1 MKLKNRIYIT
11 GHKNPDTDSIA
22 SAIVYADL
30 KNRIDKKNKYIPIR
44 LGSLNLE
51 SKWVLDRWKS
61 KAPIYIDNLRPTI
74 DDLNLEMPLVVDK
87 DISLYEA
94 ANYLQPKNV
103 SFLPIV
109 DRENRL
115 EGIVTLSNLTK
126 SYMNVWDDDIL
137 YRSKAKVENI
147 VDVLAGTLVHSPE
160 KPNYINGRM
169 LVYASDVDEKGHV
182 SPGDVIIV
190 GNRRDAQRE
199 AVDRKAGIL
208 IVSSGYYVDND
219 ILYLAKKNNVTVI
232 KTKYNSFMVAR
243 LLPQAIPVSYVMTS
257 DDLLYFTPD
266 DDIEE
271 VSKKVMDTRFRNFP
285 VVDKN
290 MKVIGELTR
299 NDLLIDKKK
308 KLILVDHNEASQSI
322 DDRDRVEILEIID
335 HHRVANISTSNPIFF
350 RNMPVGCTST
360 ILAMMYKENGL
371 VPSKEMAGLMASA
384 IISDTL
390 LFRSPTT
397 TDIDIKILNELA
409 EIAEINLEEY
419 ASEMFDAGTSLEGVS
434 ATDLLITD
442 SKKFEIDNVKV
453 RVSQAFT
460 TNLPSVDKMI
470 ADIKTSMKQIKE
482 NERIDF
488 FALFITDIFN
498 EQSLVI
504 SDGVYSQALAEA
516 FEQEFIENG
525 YIVKDLLSRKK
536 QFIPVLTRTI
546 NNFNKEG

>member
-1 MKLKNRIYIT
+1 MKNRIYIT

-30 KNRIDKKNKYIPIR
+30 KNKIDKKNEYIPIR

-74 DDLNLEMPLVVDK
+74 DDLNLEMPLVVDR

-137 YRSKAKVENI
+137 YRSKTKVENI
-147 VDVLAGTLVHSPE
+147 VDVLAGTLVHRPE

-219 ILYLAKKNNVTVI
+219 ILYLAKKNNVTII

-257 DDLLYFTPD
+257 DNLLYFTPD

-371 VPSKEMAGLMASA
+371 VPSKQMAGLMASA

-419 ASEMFDAGTSLEGVS
+419 ASEMFAAGTSLDGVS

-442 SKKFEIDNVKV
+442 SKKFEIDNIKV

-504 SDGVYSQALAEA
+504 TDGVYSQALAEA
-516 FEQEFIENG
+516 FKQEFIEDG
-525 YIVKDLLSRKK
+525 YMVKDLLSRKK
-536 QFIPVLTRTI
+536 QFIPVLTTTI

>member
-1 MKLKNRIYIT
+1 MKNRIYIT

-109 DRENRL
+109 DKENRL

-257 DDLLYFTPD
+257 DNLLYFTPG

-371 VPSKEMAGLMASA
+371 VPSKQMAGLMASA

-419 ASEMFDAGTSLEGVS
+419 ASEMFAAGTSLEGVS

-442 SKKFEIDNVKV
+442 SKKFEIDNIKV

-504 SDGVYSQALAEA
+504 TDGVYSEALAEA
-516 FEQEFIENG
+516 FKQEFIEDG
-525 YIVKDLLSRKK
+525 YMVKDLLSRKK
-536 QFIPVLTRTI
+536 QFIPVLTTTI

>member
-1 MKLKNRIYIT
+1 MNLKNRIYIT

-109 DRENRL
+109 DKENRL

-419 ASEMFDAGTSLEGVS
+419 ASEMFAAGTSLEGVS

-516 FEQEFIENG
+516 FKQEFIENG

-536 QFIPVLTRTI
+536 QFIPVLTTTI

>member
-1 MKLKNRIYIT
+1 MNLKNRIYIT

-109 DRENRL
+109 DKENRL

-147 VDVLAGTLVHSPE
+147 VDVLAGTLVHGPE

-516 FEQEFIENG
+516 FKQEFIENG

>member
-1 MKLKNRIYIT
+1 MKNRIYIT

-30 KNRIDKKNKYIPIR
+30 KNKIDKKNEYIPIR

-51 SKWVLDRWKS
+51 SNWVLDRWKS

-74 DDLNLEMPLVVDK
+74 DDLNLEMPLVVDR

-137 YRSKAKVENI
+137 YRSKTKVENI
-147 VDVLAGTLVHSPE
+147 VDVLAGTLVHRPE

-219 ILYLAKKNNVTVI
+219 ILYLAKKNNVTII

-257 DDLLYFTPD
+257 DNLLYFTPD

-371 VPSKEMAGLMASA
+371 VPSKQMAGLMASA

-397 TDIDIKILNELA
+397 TDIDRKILNELA

-419 ASEMFDAGTSLEGVS
+419 ASEMFAAGTSLDGVS

-442 SKKFEIDNVKV
+442 SKKFEIDNIKV

-482 NERIDF
+482 NEKIDF

-504 SDGVYSQALAEA
+504 TDGVYSEALAEA
-516 FEQEFIENG
+516 FKQEFIEDG
-525 YIVKDLLSRKK
+525 YMVKDLLSRKK
-536 QFIPVLTRTI
+536 QFIPVLTTTI

>member
-1 MKLKNRIYIT
+1 MKNRIYIT

-219 ILYLAKKNNVTVI
+219 ILYLAKKNNVTII

-257 DDLLYFTPD
+257 DNLLYFTPD

-419 ASEMFDAGTSLEGVS
+419 ASEMFAAGTSLEGVS

-460 TNLPSVDKMI
+460 TNLPSVDKLI

>member
-1 MKLKNRIYIT
+1 MKNRIYIT

-30 KNRIDKKNKYIPIR
+30 KNKIDKKNEYIPIR

-74 DDLNLEMPLVVDK
+74 DDLNLEMPLVVDR

-137 YRSKAKVENI
+137 YRSKTKVENI
-147 VDVLAGTLVHSPE
+147 VDVLAGTLVHRPE

-219 ILYLAKKNNVTVI
+219 ILYLAKKNNVTII

-257 DDLLYFTPD
+257 DNLLYFTPD

-371 VPSKEMAGLMASA
+371 VPSKQMAGLMASA

-397 TDIDIKILNELA
+397 TDIDRKILNELA

-419 ASEMFDAGTSLEGVS
+419 ASEMFAAGTSLDGVS

-442 SKKFEIDNVKV
+442 SKKFEIDNIKV

-482 NERIDF
+482 NEKIDF

-504 SDGVYSQALAEA
+504 TDGVYSEALAEA
-516 FEQEFIENG
+516 FKEEFIEDG
-525 YIVKDLLSRKK
+525 YMVKDLLSRKK
-536 QFIPVLTRTI
+536 QFIPVLTTTI

>member
-1 MKLKNRIYIT
+1 
-11 GHKNPDTDSIA
+11 
-22 SAIVYADL
+22 
-30 KNRIDKKNKYIPIR
+30 
-44 LGSLNLE
+44 
-51 SKWVLDRWKS
+51 
-61 KAPIYIDNLRPTI
+61 
-74 DDLNLEMPLVVDK
+74 
-87 DISLYEA
+87 
-94 ANYLQPKNV
+94 
-103 SFLPIV
+103 
-109 DRENRL
+109 
-115 EGIVTLSNLTK
+115 
-126 SYMNVWDDDIL
+126 
-137 YRSKAKVENI
+137 
-147 VDVLAGTLVHSPE
+147 
-160 KPNYINGRM
+160 
-169 LVYASDVDEKGHV
+169 
-182 SPGDVIIV
+182 
-190 GNRRDAQRE
+190 
-199 AVDRKAGIL
+199 
-208 IVSSGYYVDND
+208 
-219 ILYLAKKNNVTVI
+219 
-232 KTKYNSFMVAR
+232 MVAR

-257 DDLLYFTPD
+257 DNLLYFTPD

-308 KLILVDHNEASQSI
+308 KLILVDHNEASHSI

-419 ASEMFDAGTSLEGVS
+419 ASEMFAAGTSLEGVS

-460 TNLPSVDKMI
+460 TNLPSVDKLI

>member
-1 MKLKNRIYIT
+1 MKNRIYIT

-30 KNRIDKKNKYIPIR
+30 KNKIDKKNEYIPIR

-74 DDLNLEMPLVVDK
+74 DDLNLEMPLVVDR

-137 YRSKAKVENI
+137 YRSKTKVENI
-147 VDVLAGTLVHSPE
+147 VDVLAGTLVHRPE

-219 ILYLAKKNNVTVI
+219 ILYLAKKNNVTII

-257 DDLLYFTPD
+257 DNLLYFTPD

-371 VPSKEMAGLMASA
+371 VPSKQMAGLMASA

-397 TDIDIKILNELA
+397 TDIDRKILNELA

-419 ASEMFDAGTSLEGVS
+419 ASEMFAAGTSLDGVS

-442 SKKFEIDNVKV
+442 SKKFEIDNIKV

-504 SDGVYSQALAEA
+504 TDGVYSEALAEA
-516 FEQEFIENG
+516 FKQEFIEDG
-525 YIVKDLLSRKK
+525 YMVKDLLSRKK
-536 QFIPVLTRTI
+536 QFIPVLTTTI

>member
-1 MKLKNRIYIT
+1 MKNRIYIT

>member
-1 MKLKNRIYIT
+1 MKNRIYIT

-30 KNRIDKKNKYIPIR
+30 KNKIDKKNEYIPIR

-74 DDLNLEMPLVVDK
+74 DDLNLEMPLVVDR

-137 YRSKAKVENI
+137 YRSKTKVENI
-147 VDVLAGTLVHSPE
+147 VDVLAGTLVNRPE

-219 ILYLAKKNNVTVI
+219 ILYLAKKNNVTII

-257 DDLLYFTPD
+257 DNLLYFTPD

-371 VPSKEMAGLMASA
+371 VPSKQMAGLMASA

-419 ASEMFDAGTSLEGVS
+419 ASEMFAAGTSLEGVS

-442 SKKFEIDNVKV
+442 SKKFEIDNIKV

-504 SDGVYSQALAEA
+504 TDGVYSEALAEA
-516 FEQEFIENG
+516 FKQEFIEDG
-525 YIVKDLLSRKK
+525 YMVKDLLSRKK
-536 QFIPVLTRTI
+536 QFIPVLTTTI

>member
-1 MKLKNRIYIT
+1 MKNRIYIT

-30 KNRIDKKNKYIPIR
+30 KNKIDKKNEYIPIR

-74 DDLNLEMPLVVDK
+74 DDLNLEMPLVVDR

-137 YRSKAKVENI
+137 YRSKTKVENI
-147 VDVLAGTLVHSPE
+147 VDVLAGTLVNRPE

-219 ILYLAKKNNVTVI
+219 ILYLAKKNNVTII

-257 DDLLYFTPD
+257 DNLLYFTPD

-371 VPSKEMAGLMASA
+371 VPSKQMAGLMASA

-419 ASEMFDAGTSLEGVS
+419 ASEMFAAGTSLDGVS

-442 SKKFEIDNVKV
+442 SKKFEIDNIKV

-504 SDGVYSQALAEA
+504 TDGVYSEALAEA
-516 FEQEFIENG
+516 FKQEFIEDG
-525 YIVKDLLSRKK
+525 YMVKDLLSRKK
-536 QFIPVLTRTI
+536 QFIPVLTTTI

>member
-1 MKLKNRIYIT
+1 MKNRIYIT

-30 KNRIDKKNKYIPIR
+30 KNKIDKKNEYIPIR

-74 DDLNLEMPLVVDK
+74 DDLNLEMPLVVHR

-137 YRSKAKVENI
+137 YRSKTKVENI
-147 VDVLAGTLVHSPE
+147 VDVLAGTLVHSPD

-219 ILYLAKKNNVTVI
+219 ILYLAKKNNVTII

-257 DDLLYFTPD
+257 DNLLYFTPD

-371 VPSKEMAGLMASA
+371 VPSKQMAGLMASA

-397 TDIDIKILNELA
+397 TDIDRKILNELA

-419 ASEMFDAGTSLEGVS
+419 ASEMFAAGTSLDGVS

-470 ADIKTSMKQIKE
+470 ADIKTSMKQIKD

-504 SDGVYSQALAEA
+504 TDGVYSQALAEA
-516 FEQEFIENG
+516 FKQEFIEDG
-525 YIVKDLLSRKK
+525 YMVKDLLSRKK
-536 QFIPVLTRTI
+536 QFIPVLTTTI